1 MSRFPL
7 RRSCAGVPGLPPR
20 PPSRPS
26 SFPLGPLVLLL
37 LPLLLPA
44 CQPPATEILWDTYG
58 VPHIFSESRTEL
70 FQAQGWAQMES
81 HGNLILRLYGQARG
95 RASEY
100 WGEEYL
106 ESDLWV
112 RTHGIPERGEAW
124 YVTQDEEMYECLEA
138 FVEGMNVFARENPEA
153 LAQEV
158 RVVLPVEPGDVM
170 AHYLRAIHYTFVSS
184 PGLVPS
190 RLRRSQMDAMLG
202 EAPEGT
208 VEGTPSAPGVPGSNA
223 WAVGPGRSASGHAM
237 LLANPHLPW
246 EDLFLWH
253 EVQLAGPD
261 FDAYG
266 ATLVG
271 MPLVT
276 VGFNDHLGWTHT
288 VNQYDGADLYELT
301 LGEGGYLFGG
311 EVRPFETTVDTLRV
325 RQEDGTLQALPL
337 TVQRSVHGPVV
348 GREEGKAYALR
359 VAGLDRSQVIRQ
371 YYDMLSAENLEEFEG
386 AMRALQLPM
395 FTTMYADGEGHIMHL
410 FNGLVPVRGRGD
422 DAYWAGPVPGD
433 VVETLWTDYH
443 PYEDLPR
450 VADPA
455 SGWLQNANDHP
466 WTTTL
471 PRPPVMDP
479 DLYPPYMVRE
489 FMHLRAHRSLRM
501 LLEDE
506 SVSFREMVAYKHSTR
521 VEMADRLLDD
531 LLPLARNRGS
541 EKSRRAARVLEGW
554 DRRTDADSRGAVL
567 FLHWAMAL
575 YDQTRRDPWAEGWSL
590 EEPMATPDGLEEP
603 DLALRLLE
611 GAADTTLAR
620 HGALN
625 VAFGEVHRLR
635 RDTVD
640 LPANGH
646 GDPLGI
652 FRAAWYEPTADGL
665 THELTGGDSFVM
677 AVEFGDSIR
686 ARAVLG
692 YGNSSQPGSPHR
704 TDQLGLFSEQRMRPV
719 WRTRGAVEA
728 NLSHRTLWPLPT
740 GG

>member
-7 RRSCAGVPGLPPR
+7 RRSCAGVFELPLR
-20 PPSRPS
+20 RLSRPS
-26 SFPLGPLVLLL
+26 PLLLGPLFLLAF
-37 LPLLLPA
+37 LPLLPS
-44 CQPPATEILWDTYG
+44 CEPPETEILWDTYG
-58 VPHIFSESRTEL
+58 VPHIFSESRTKL
-70 FQAQGWAQMES
+70 FQAQGWSQMES
-81 HGNLILRLYGQARG
+81 HGDLILRLYGQARG
-95 RASEY
+95 RAAEY
-100 WGEEYL
+100 WGETYL

-124 YVTQDEEMYECLEA
+124 HVTQDEEMYEYLEA
-138 FVEGMNVFARENPEA
+138 FVEGMNAYARENPDA
-153 LAQEV
+153 LADEV

-190 RLRRSQMDAMLG
+190 GMRQDQMEAMLD
-202 EAPEGT
+202 EL
-208 VEGTPSAPGVPGSNA
+208 PGSNA
-223 WAVGPGRSASGHAM
+223 WAVGPTRSASGHAM

-261 FDAYG
+261 FNAYG

-271 MPLVT
+271 MPLVIL
-276 VGFNDHLGWTHT
+276 GFTDHLGWTHT

-301 LGEGGYLFGG
+301 LEDGGYLFGG
-311 EVRPFETTVDTLRV
+311 EVRPFDTAVDTLQV
-325 RQEDGTLQALPL
+325 LQEDSTLQARPL
-337 TVQRSVHGPVV
+337 TIQRSVHGPVV

-359 VAGLDRSQVIRQ
+359 VAGLDRSGVFRQ
-371 YYDMLSAENLEEFEG
+371 YYEMLSAGNLEEFEA
-386 AMRALQLPM
+386 AMAQLQLPM
-395 FTTMYADGEGHIMHL
+395 FTTMYADAEGHIMHL
-410 FNGLVPVRGRGD
+410 FNGLVPLRGQGD
-422 DAYWAGPVPGD
+422 DDYWSGPVPGD
-433 VVETLWTDYH
+433 VAETLWTDYH

-450 VADPA
+450 VVDPA

-466 WTTTL
+466 WTTTIPL
-471 PRPPVMDP
+471 PPVMDP
-479 DLYPPYMVRE
+479 DLYPSYMVRE
-489 FMHLRAHRSLRM
+489 FMHLRAHRSVIM

-506 SVSFREMVAYKHSTR
+506 SVSFRELVDYKHSTR

-531 LLPLARNRGS
+531 LLPLAREEGS
-541 EKSRRAARVLEGW
+541 ERARRAARVLEAW
-554 DRRTDADSRGAVL
+554 DRDTDADSRGAVL
-567 FLHWAMAL
+567 FLHWALAL
-575 YDQTRRDPWAEGWSL
+575 YDQTRGDPWAEDWTL
-590 EEPMATPDGLEEP
+590 EAPMATPDGLETP

-611 GAADTTLAR
+611 AAADTTLAR
-620 HGALN
+620 HGALD
-625 VAFGEVHRLR
+625 VAFGDVHRLR
-635 RDTVD
+635 RDTLD

-652 FRAAWYEPTADGL
+652 FRAAWYQRTGEGFTY
-665 THELTGGDSFVM
+665 ELTGGDSFVL

-692 YGNSSQPGSPHR
+692 YGNSTQPDSPHR
-704 TDQLGLFSEQRMRPV
+704 TDQLGLFSEKGMRPV
-719 WRTRGAVEA
+719 WRTRGQVEA